1 MRNLTLVLLLLL
13 TSSPLLAADPEG
25 FGFWTTEAL
34 KGFEQKLAP
43 GVDARNVAT
52 AQLAG
57 YGNHSLV
64 MVHRE
69 GNGEAEVHE
78 SLADIFVVQSGR
90 ATLIVGGTVIGGK
103 NTGPGEIR
111 GSGIQGGGKRQLGAG
126 DIAHIPAGLPHQVTL
141 EKGGQITYVIVKVS
155 TK

>member
-1 MRNLTLVLLLLL
+1 MRNLTLALLLL

-25 FGFWTTEAL
+25 FGFWTAEDL
-34 KGFEQKLAP
+34 KGFEQKLVPAI
-43 GVDARNVAT
+43 DARMVAT
-52 AQLAG
+52 GQLAS

-64 MVHRE
+64 VVHRE

-111 GSGIQGGGKRQLGAG
+111 GAGIQGGEKRQLGPGAM
-126 DIAHIPAGLPHQVTL
+126 AHIPAGLPHQVTL
-141 EKGGQITYVIVKVS
+141 EDGGQITYVIVKVS